1 MDPYLSIV
9 LCGRNDNYGGDFVQR
24 LQSFLDWNISYLEKY
39 KIKSEI
45 IFVNWNP
52 VNENLPIDQLIKLP
66 INRQYVIFSIITVP
80 NEIHESYSKTG
91 QKEIIPIYEFVAKNA
106 GIKRAKGTF
115 ILSVNA
121 DILIHE
127 QIFHHISKYRLS
139 ESNYYRANRIDF
151 KKVNTKLTRRSIWKT
166 AFVVSLKGFTY
177 YFSPYLPKKIQYG
190 FCLIFNQMRIKWEFW
205 KLKNQKIC
213 NKFKINVV
221 YDNAVFH
228 VHSSASGDFMMMHRN
243 NWQKLNAYPE
253 YTSIS
258 THTDFLFTLLSH
270 AFFKEKTFFYPIF
283 HQDHERRY
291 ELNKMNSEKYS
302 IETMEIC
309 QDLNRKILNKENITP
324 YLNGEDWGLMNIKL
338 KSAQR

>member
-1 MDPYLSIV
+1 
-9 LCGRNDNYGGDFVQR
+9 
-24 LQSFLDWNISYLEKY
+24 
-39 KIKSEI
+39 
-45 IFVNWNP
+45 
-52 VNENLPIDQLIKLP
+52 
-66 INRQYVIFSIITVP
+66 
-80 NEIHESYSKTG
+80 
-91 QKEIIPIYEFVAKNA
+91 
-106 GIKRAKGTF
+106 
-115 ILSVNA
+115 
-121 DILIHE
+121 
-127 QIFHHISKYRLS
+127 
-139 ESNYYRANRIDF
+139 
-151 KKVNTKLTRRSIWKT
+151 
-166 AFVVSLKGFTY
+166 
-177 YFSPYLPKKIQYG
+177 
-190 FCLIFNQMRIKWEFW
+190 
-205 KLKNQKIC
+205 
-213 NKFKINVV
+213 
-221 YDNAVFH
+221 
-228 VHSSASGDFMMMHRN
+228 MHRN